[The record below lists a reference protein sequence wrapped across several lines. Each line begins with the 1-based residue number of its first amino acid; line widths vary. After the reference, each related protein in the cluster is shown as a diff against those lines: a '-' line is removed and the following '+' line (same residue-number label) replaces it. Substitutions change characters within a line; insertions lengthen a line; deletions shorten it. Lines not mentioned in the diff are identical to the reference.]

1 MSTAAPKPS
10 DVPRFERIV
19 TREDESFLWRRDDY
33 PWERNV
39 WNYHPEVEIH
49 LINNASGIAFVGDY
63 IGEFGPGHLT
73 IVGGGLPH
81 DWVTTLNPGQRIE
94 GVTLS
99 CSSMPTG
106 SCAFVIRFPS
116 SPSSMVSCSAS
127 SAALRSP
134 APRHATARLCSGGS
148 AT

>member
-1 MSTAAPKPS
+1 GSPRCASLRRGDTMSVAAPRPS
-10 DVPRFERIV
+10 DVPRFEHIV

-49 LINNASGIAFVGDY
+49 LVRNASGIAFVGDY

-81 DWVTTLNPGQRIE
+81 DWVTTLHPGQRIE
-94 GVTLS
+94 GRDTILQFD
-99 CSSMPTG
+99 PG
-106 SCAFVIRFPS
+106 RILRIRDQFPEL
-116 SPSSMVSCSAS
+116 AE
-127 SAALRSP
+127 LDGFFQRIQ
-134 APRHATARLCSGGS
+134 R
-148 AT
+148 